1 MKKQKKISSTDFFG
15 GSPET
20 TEEMTNKYG
29 TYNIQPTADSDS
41 KFPHIAQGYP
51 KSKKEK

>member
-1 MKKQKKISSTDFFG
+1 MKKRKQISPMDFPG
-15 GSPET
+15 GSPENA
-20 TEEMTNKYG
+20 EEMVTKYG

-51 KSKKEK
+51 ESKKEK